1 MLDTLKFWER
11 VNTLSLVVLAAI
23 FSVASFVF
31 LGGQQDAHLSA
42 ELPALDQILFAPDTT
57 MERVDSAD
65 LVQIEL
71 SSGGIFGATLAG
83 DLEFEIQTPAF
94 RVRSS
99 ENEVWVTWDA
109 TRQSGTVHALQHP
122 AWVEFLSSSGE
133 TLATL
138 PVPEGSFVNIPLSK
152 IQERLSRLR
161 LAKLQKEFPT
171 QDWKPADL
179 DPFVQ
184 TSIASANAVYQAFQ
198 LEQESAIRRQAVSA
212 PNGGFLHFLE
222 AHLTW
227 MPEAQQEHQ
236 VERADAS
243 LQLAMNAFLN
253 GDDETGAEALKIWSE
268 SAELSS
274 ELLNL
279 YSRLFYVL
287 PGDSLYEVKQVAGT
301 WVAQSDPESVLR
313 HSYDEIQD
321 LLRRGDTASAQSA
334 FDAYQARFLD
344 SMHSGFFDST
354 EGRLLLSQHHSLLF
368 ELLQNQPALF
378 SVSHFQ
384 FLLTVE
390 RQILSAYSAESDDLD
405 EERQSFI
412 QNKLALVHNLVDYGR
427 ARKIPISDAA
437 EMADELL
444 FSADE
449 DLREVTSQS
458 AILSF
463 YKDELSRLSL
473 SVDFMKTPEFF
484 TYENF
489 DEGLAAYEKKTQ
501 DLNELN
507 QYLSDLKKGSETEED
522 APSLE
527 DAVKEMGSILSQNA
541 IAYESVES
549 MDDAGLRLFE
559 LQGASLNGV
568 PFEGR
573 ADRISHILYDLKVDG
588 HEFQSGVLIEQLARV
603 IQELQKIDGA
613 LESEILPISSVNP
626 VQPSSL
632 TDQVMRE
639 QAILLFDE
647 VDLDPKSLTW
657 TVEDRALK
665 TIRFEGEI
673 LGVNATISG
682 VLNLDTRR
690 VQSIEAQLPDGQKM
704 TLPSVPLSSLKLAL
718 DETLQSVN

>member
-23 FSVASFVF
+23 FSVASFV
-31 LGGQQDAHLSA
+31 LVGARNDAHLSA
-42 ELPALDQILFAPDTT
+42 DFPVLDQVLVTPEAQIQRTDLDG
-57 MERVDSAD
+57 

-71 SSGGIFGATLAG
+71 NSGGVFGATLAG
-83 DLEFEIQTPAF
+83 DLEFEVRTPAF
-94 RVRSS
+94 RVRSN

-109 TRQSGTVHALQHP
+109 VRQSGTVHAIQHP

-152 IQERLSRLR
+152 IQDRLSRLR

-184 TSIASANAVYQAFQ
+184 TSIASANAVYQEFQ
-198 LEQESAIRRQAVSA
+198 LEQESLIRRQAISA
-212 PNGGFLHFLE
+212 PTGGFMHFLE

-236 VERADAS
+236 MERAGAS
-243 LQLAMNAFLN
+243 LQVAMSAFLS
-253 GDDETGAEALKIWSE
+253 GDEQTGAESLKIWSE
-268 SAELSS
+268 SAESS
-274 ELLNL
+274 PELLTL

-287 PGDSLYEVKQVAGT
+287 PGDPLYEVKQVAGT
-301 WVAQSDPESVLR
+301 WVAQSDPESVLQR
-313 HSYDEIQD
+313 SYGEIQD
-321 LLRRGDTASAQSA
+321 LLRRGDTAAAQSA
-334 FDAYQARFLD
+334 FDAYQTRFSD
-344 SMHSGFFDST
+344 SMHGGFFDST

-390 RQILSAYSAESDDLD
+390 RQILSAYAEESDDLD

-412 QNKLALVHNLVDYGR
+412 QNKLALVHNLVDSGR

-449 DLREVTSQS
+449 DLRQVTSQS

-463 YKDELSRLSL
+463 YKDELARLSL

-507 QYLSDLKKGSETEED
+507 QYLSDLKMGSTPEED
-522 APSLE
+522 APSLA

-549 MDDAGLRLFE
+549 MEDAGLRLFE
-559 LQGASLNGV
+559 LHGASLNGV

-573 ADRISHILYDLKVDG
+573 ADRSSHILYDLKVND
-588 HEFQSGVLIEQLARV
+588 HEFQSGVLIEQLALV
-603 IQELQKIDGA
+603 IQELQKTDGA
-613 LESEILPISSVNP
+613 LEPEVLPTPSVNLP
-626 VQPSSL
+626 QTTSL

-639 QAILLFDE
+639 QAMLLFGRA
-647 VDLDPKSLTW
+647 DLDSKTLVW
-657 TVEDRALK
+657 TIEDRALK
-665 TIRFEGEI
+665 TVRFEGEI
-673 LGVNATISG
+673 SDISATVSG
-682 VLNLDTRR
+682 VLNLDTQR
-690 VQSIEAQLPDGQKM
+690 VSFIEAQLPDGQKI
-704 TLPSVPLSSLKLAL
+704 TLPSVPLSSFKSAL